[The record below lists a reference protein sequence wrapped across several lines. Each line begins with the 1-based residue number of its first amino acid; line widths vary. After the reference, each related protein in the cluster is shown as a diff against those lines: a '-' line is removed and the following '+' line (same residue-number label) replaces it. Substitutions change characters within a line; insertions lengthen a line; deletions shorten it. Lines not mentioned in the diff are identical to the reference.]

1 MPRIEID
8 GANIPSPTFQQPER
22 HQEQKVEGR
31 PDAPQKESGE
41 KLSAESTAAL
51 SSASQFREL
60 QDKNVF
66 KKSGETQITSLVLF
80 DSQEKAIE
88 NTEETG
94 KSLPWNVSTD
104 AQGRVNKV
112 VYADEGKTREFG
124 RDASG
129 EINKLT
135 TSTKDGTWNYIKE
148 NGQWQMLG
156 ENGSKTAASGFDIN
170 KNGEFSRYLEKG
182 EVQIQGLDGKII
194 KEHINAIGGQVRTN
208 SDGQIEKV
216 SRSDASVL
224 TANYQAGKLTSISQ
238 IKDGVTTTFTRQI
251 LESNDREDAAW
262 QSNEATPRSV
272 TNLEL
277 HKNGNL
283 SFNSAD
289 GTKHIIRSSGGEIEE
304 GSGKGKY
311 QFDDEGRVTSIENA
325 DSKKLR
331 TLTYSE
337 RNLEPS
343 SVKIIDKEK
352 NETNTFQLT
361 QDKSGYSLS
370 NAAGQSSFCK
380 GK

>member
-1 MPRIEID
+1 MPRTEID
-8 GANIPSPTFQQPER
+8 GANIPSPAFQQPER
-22 HQEQKVEGR
+22 HQDQKVEGQL
-31 PDAPQKESGE
+31 DSPQNASGE
-41 KLSAESTAAL
+41 KLSAESSAAL

-66 KKSGETQITSLVLF
+66 KKSGETQIRSLVLF

-88 NTEETG
+88 NTKETG
-94 KSLPWNVSTD
+94 KSLPSNVSTD

-112 VYADEGKTREFG
+112 IYADEGKTREFG

-135 TSTKDGTWNYIKE
+135 TSTKDGTWTYIKE

-170 KNGEFSRYLEKG
+170 KNGEFSRYLENG
-182 EVQIQGLDGKII
+182 EVQIQALDGKIT

-208 SDGQIEKV
+208 SDGQVEKV
-216 SRSDASVL
+216 SRSDGSVL

-251 LESNDREDAAW
+251 LESNAGENAGKDAGEDSVW
-262 QSNEATPRSV
+262 QSNEAEPRSV

-325 DSKKLR
+325 DGKKLR

-343 SVKIIDKEK
+343 SVKIVDTEK

-361 QDKSGYSLS
+361 QDKSGYS
-370 NAAGQSSFCK
+370 
-380 GK
+380 